1 MNVMNV
7 IIPISNGFTDSEF
20 IYAYYRMKEAGHE
33 VFVATP
39 DGKGVVG
46 DKGWVVKDEQVH
58 CAMDEDL
65 LEAKFEVFCLI
76 GGVKCIEKLRLNK
89 YLIQTIEGHFLRSSI
104 KQVQIV
110 VIASICHG
118 AQLLIEADIPR
129 MVSGKISG
137 YYSIAKD
144 IVNAGAAYSK
154 HCNVAMY
161 TRPDGS
167 QCAVVTAS
175 HYNDNHTWMRLT
187 IDAIGVLLE
196 GKSPSRIE
204 TLQDSTDN
212 KNQRQDL
219 LSLRTKAEWL

>member
-1 MNVMNV
+1 MNVL
-7 IIPISNGFTDSEF
+7 IPIANGYTDSEF
-20 IYAYYRMKEAGHE
+20 IYAYHRMKEEGHE

-46 DKGWVVKDEQVH
+46 DKGWVVKDEQVDH
-58 CAMDEDL
+58 TMDKDL
-65 LEAKFEVFCLI
+65 LDARFEVFCLI

-89 YLIQTIEGHFLRSSI
+89 FLIQSIEEHFLRNSI
-104 KQVQIV
+104 KQSQNV

-129 MVSGKISG
+129 MVSGKVSG

-154 HCNVAMY
+154 NCNVAMY

-167 QCAVVTAS
+167 QCAVVTAA
-175 HYNDNHTWMRLT
+175 HYNDNHTWMKLT

-196 GKSPSRIE
+196 GKSPGRIE
-204 TLQDSTDN
+204 TLQDATDN
-212 KNQRQDL
+212 KNQRMNL
-219 LSLRTKAEWL
+219 ATKAEWL